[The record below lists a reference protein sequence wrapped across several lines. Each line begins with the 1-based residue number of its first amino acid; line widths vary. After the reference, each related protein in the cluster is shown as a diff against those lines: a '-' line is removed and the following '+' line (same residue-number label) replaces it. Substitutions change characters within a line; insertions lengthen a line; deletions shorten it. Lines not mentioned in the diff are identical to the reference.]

1 MMLLRAACVLAVA
14 APLAAAAA
22 EHTVTIEGM
31 KFQPA
36 SLVVQRGDK
45 VTWVNKDVVPHTATA
60 KGLFDSGE
68 IAHGAKWTWTAAKAG
83 GVGYVCTYHPGM
95 KAQVTVR

>member
-1 MMLLRAACVLAVA
+1 MLLRTACVLAVA

-31 KFQPA
+31 KFRPA

-60 KGLFDSGE
+60 KGAFDSGQ
-68 IAHGAKWTWTAAKAG
+68 IANGTTWTWTAATAG
-83 GVGYVCTYHPGM
+83 DVESVCTNHPGM
-95 KAQVTVR
+95 KAQVSVR

>member
-1 MMLLRAACVLAVA
+1 MLLRAACVLAVA

-22 EHTVTIEGM
+22 EHTLTMEGM
-31 KFQPA
+31 KIQPA

-60 KGLFDSGE
+60 KGVFDSGQ
-68 IAHGAKWTWTAAKAG
+68 IANGAKWTWTATKAG
-83 GVGYVCTYHPGM
+83 DFPYVCTYHPGM
-95 KAQVTVR
+95 KAQLTVK